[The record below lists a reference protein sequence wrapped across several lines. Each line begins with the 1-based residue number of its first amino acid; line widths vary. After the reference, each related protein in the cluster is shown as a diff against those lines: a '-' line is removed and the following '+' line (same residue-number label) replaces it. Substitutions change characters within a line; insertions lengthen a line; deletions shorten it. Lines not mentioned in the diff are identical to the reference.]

1 MMPVTCLT
9 VHSLHLRRDHR
20 KARTYNE
27 NFVNGGGQCWK
38 QSYSR
43 QKNKKIEMKV
53 SIKENVFKMLKVQ
66 EKFARVD
73 VQNSGSIYED
83 KKSDSNILL
92 LKGSSFLNESLC
104 YSYTSA

>member
-1 MMPVTCLT
+1 
-9 VHSLHLRRDHR
+9 
-20 KARTYNE
+20 
-27 NFVNGGGQCWK
+27 
-38 QSYSR
+38 
-43 QKNKKIEMKV
+43 MKV

-92 LKGSSFLNESLC
+92 LKGSSFLSESLC
-104 YSYTSA
+104 YSYTSAWLLQQIYGCILPLKSFKQKKK